1 MNTEINVSNYK
12 SNLRKIFIESL
23 LTTVGAGFSVSII
36 NLFWNSIG
44 MDQTA
49 IGLTQMIFTIVIF
62 LLDIPMGYIADRFNR
77 KLLNIIGDMGV
88 ALTFLFYAF
97 AQNIYMAIISE
108 CLLGLFLAMTN
119 GVDQS
124 FMKYNC
130 NKIDPSGQLFKK
142 VNIKINSCRYVLMI
156 IIMILG
162 GFISKI
168 SLRLTIA
175 MSFIVYFIGGLIA
188 LSIKDYAG
196 KIEVKQKDPVLDMI
210 HTIKDIL
217 KDKKVKA
224 YVAMNIVGKEMTH
237 AQIWVL
243 TPLLIMVG
251 VPMEIVSFGWVIS
264 EVSKYIGSK
273 ISIKMINFKVSNK
286 FLIPALIEMLWIFV
300 LVFNTNIFTVWI
312 FGLNGLVYGIY
323 AGLLNVPLQEATEDE
338 VQTSV
343 MSIVSTGARILYIP
357 LVYFINYLGNIKLQL
372 ALLGVAVVF
381 IPLCALIYY
390 KLRKLEKLE
399 ATQQ

>member
-1 MNTEINVSNYK
+1 MNTEISVKTYK
-12 SNLRKIFIESL
+12 SNLRKVFIESL

-44 MDQTA
+44 MDQEA

-62 LLDIPMGYIADRFNR
+62 LLDIPMGYLADRFNR
-77 KLLNIIGDMGV
+77 KLLNIIGDLGV

-108 CLLGLFLAMTN
+108 CLLWLFLAMTN

-142 VNIKINSCRYVLMI
+142 FNIKINSYRYVFMI
-156 IIMILG
+156 LIMIVG

-175 MSFIVYFIGGLIA
+175 MSFIVYTIGGIIA
-188 LSIKDYAG
+188 LSIKDFAD
-196 KIEVKQKDPVLDMI
+196 KIEVKHRDPVLDMI

-224 YVAMNIVGKEMTH
+224 YVLMNVVGKEMTH

-264 EVSKYIGSK
+264 EASKYIGSK
-273 ISIKMINFKVSNK
+273 IANKMINFKVSNK
-286 FLIPALIEMLWIFV
+286 FLIPALIEMLWILV
-300 LVFNTNIFTVWI
+300 LVVDTNIFTVWI

-323 AGLLNVPLQEATEDE
+323 AGLLNVPLQEVTKDE

-343 MSIVSTGARILYIP
+343 MSIVSTGGRILYIP
-357 LVYFINYLGNIKLQL
+357 LVYFINYMGNIKLQL
-372 ALLGVAVVF
+372 ALVGVAIVF
-381 IPLCALIYY
+381 VPLSALVYY
-390 KLRKLEKLE
+390 KLIRLERIE
-399 ATQQ
+399 AKEA